1 MNGVTS
7 HSEDELM
14 YLSIEQAARLLRRK
28 EISPV
33 ELVDLS
39 LARIERL
46 NPSLN
51 AFLTVAARRARRQAL
66 LAEREIRRGGTR
78 SLLHGIPI
86 SLKDNFWTRG
96 IRTTAGS
103 KILENF
109 VPGSGWF
116 RTGFVS
122 EIERME
128 WTRLQYEPHD
138 IAF

>member
-39 LARIERL
+39 LDRIERL

-66 LAEREIRRGGTR
+66 RRRRSNSRWMDASPAFSREQKAQRHCRAT
-78 SLLHGIPI
+78 
-86 SLKDNFWTRG
+86 
-96 IRTTAGS
+96 
-103 KILENF
+103 
-109 VPGSGWF
+109 
-116 RTGFVS
+116 
-122 EIERME
+122 
-128 WTRLQYEPHD
+128 
-138 IAF
+138 